1 MRGRK
6 GEPGTHCS
14 RMRPIFQD
22 FLEIVFSPYISV
34 DGDAMK
40 SRLGKFCLHT
50 GSIAEIRTSVVSTS
64 SNESMYIMII
74 TSGASFVYTSNA
86 SP

>member
-1 MRGRK
+1 MQERK
-6 GEPGTHCS
+6 GEPGTHCL

-40 SRLGKFCLHT
+40 SRFSKFCLYT
-50 GSIAEIRTSVVSTS
+50 GYIAGIRTGGV
-64 SNESMYIMII
+64 
-74 TSGASFVYTSNA
+74 APF
-86 SP
+86 